1 MKNNDLFNSKNNIC
15 INSQYSNI
23 KKEIIIFS
31 LYKMVSN
38 ESSDC
43 FAEDN
48 DINSYPF
55 VSENFNSELFGH
67 AIDNNNPI
75 RENNER
81 QSKSYILFI

>member
-1 MKNNDLFNSKNNIC
+1 
-15 INSQYSNI
+15 
-23 KKEIIIFS
+23 
-31 LYKMVSN
+31 MVSN

-55 VSENFNSELFGH
+55 VSENFNSELFGS